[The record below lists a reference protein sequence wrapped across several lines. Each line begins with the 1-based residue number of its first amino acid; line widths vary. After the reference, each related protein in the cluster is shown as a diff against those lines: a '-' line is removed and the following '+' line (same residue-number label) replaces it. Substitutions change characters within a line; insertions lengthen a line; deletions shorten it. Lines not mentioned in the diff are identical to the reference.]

1 MRLMVAAG
9 VSLLSAICSAE
20 GYSVPHEH
28 WVFME
33 GYKYDY
39 PGCSVGW
46 SGRAG
51 SFLVVGDRCE
61 EIGSSKM
68 SADAM
73 KSIVYVKKSSEA
85 KSFAEYYDLSGRSSD
100 RYSQSEAN
108 NDAVRIWL
116 SGCSDFKQGMISRNF
131 PKWLRLGEIEKSYP
145 RLKKPAVVRLYMDGW
160 DVSHGQGGVINCT
173 EIAPYR
179 SADFVS
185 GIDIREAE

>member
-1 MRLMVAAG
+1 MASG
-9 VSLLSAICSAE
+9 VSLLSAICAAE

-28 WVFME
+28 WAFME

-39 PGCSVGW
+39 LGCSVGW
-46 SGRAG
+46 SGRTG

-85 KSFAEYYDLSGRSSD
+85 KSFAEYYDLSERNSD
-100 RYSQSEAN
+100 RYSKSEAN

-116 SGCSDFKQGMISRNF
+116 SGCSDFKQGMISRDF

-145 RLKKPAVVRLYMDGW
+145 RLKKPAVVRLYMGGW
-160 DVSHGQGGVINCT
+160 DVSRGQGGVINCT

-185 GIDIREAE
+185 GVDIRKAD